1 MQNDKK
7 VISVIIA
14 DDHELLR
21 RGIRSL
27 IGKRTDMKVV
37 AEAENGRT
45 TLKLVQKLSPDVV
58 VMDINMPDLNGIE
71 ATRQVLDNSP
81 GVKILALSMHSDKV
95 FIREMLKAGASG
107 YMLKD
112 SAFSELVNAIHVVV
126 SNKVYLDPNIVKIV
140 TEDYVC
146 NLPNNDSSIRSV
158 LTSRELE
165 VVQLLAEGKSMKQV
179 ARIINVSIK
188 AIESRR
194 RNIKDKLGTDNIADL
209 VKYAIREGLIPSP
222 SPQSH

>member
-14 DDHELLR
+14 DDHKLLR
-21 RGIRSL
+21 SGIRSL
-27 IGKRTDMKVV
+27 IEKRTDMKVV
-37 AEAENGRT
+37 AEAENGRKA
-45 TLKLVQKLSPDVV
+45 LKLVQKLSPDVV
-58 VMDINMPDLNGIE
+58 VMDVNMPDLNGIE

-81 GVKILALSMHSDKV
+81 GVKILALSMHSDKD

-165 VVQLLAEGKSMKQV
+165 VVQLLAEGKSTKQV

-194 RNIKDKLGTDNIADL
+194 QNIKDKLGTDNIADL

-222 SPQSH
+222 QSH

>member
-21 RGIRSL
+21 SGIRSM
-27 IGKRTDMKVV
+27 IEKRSDMKVV

-45 TLKLVQKLSPDVV
+45 TLKLVQKLSPDIVI
-58 VMDINMPDLNGIE
+58 MDVKMPDLNGIE

-81 GVKILALSMHSDKV
+81 GVKILALSMHSDKD

-112 SAFSELVNAIHVVV
+112 SAFSEVVNAIHAVV
-126 SNKVYLDPNIVKIV
+126 SNEVYLDPHIAKIV

-146 NLPNNDSSIRSV
+146 NLSNNDSSIRSV

-165 VVQLLAEGKSMKQV
+165 AIQLLAEGKSMKQA
-179 ARIINVSIK
+179 ARILKVSIK
-188 AIESRR
+188 TIESRR
-194 RNIKDKLGTDNIADL
+194 RNIMDKLGIDNIADL
-209 VKYAIREGLIPSP
+209 VKYAIREGLTSL
-222 SPQSH
+222 

>member
-14 DDHELLR
+14 DDHELVR
-21 RGIRSL
+21 SGIRSL
-27 IGKRTDMKVV
+27 IEKRSDMKVV
-37 AEAENGRT
+37 AEAENGLT
-45 TLKLVQKLSPDVV
+45 TLKLVQKLSPNVVIMDVK
-58 VMDINMPDLNGIE
+58 MSNLNGIE

-81 GVKILALSMHSDKV
+81 GVKILALSMHSDKE

-146 NLPNNDSSIRSV
+146 SLPNNDSSIRSV
-158 LTSRELE
+158 LTSGELE
-165 VVQLLAEGKSMKQV
+165 AIQLLAEGKSMKQI
-179 ARIINVSIK
+179 ARILNVSIK
-188 AIESRR
+188 TIEARR
-194 RNIKDKLGTDNIADL
+194 RKTMDKLGIDNIADL
-209 VKYAIREGLIPSP
+209 VKYAIREGLTSF
-222 SPQSH
+222 

>member
-14 DDHELLR
+14 DDHELVR
-21 RGIRSL
+21 SGIRSM
-27 IGKRTDMKVV
+27 IEKRSDMKVV

-45 TLKLVQKLSPDVV
+45 TLKLVQKLSPDIVI
-58 VMDINMPDLNGIE
+58 MDVKMPDLNGIE

-81 GVKILALSMHSDKV
+81 GVKILALSMHSDKD

-112 SAFSELVNAIHVVV
+112 SAFSEVVNAIHAVV
-126 SNKVYLDPNIVKIV
+126 SNEVYLDPHIAKIV

-146 NLPNNDSSIRSV
+146 NLSNNDSSIRSV

-165 VVQLLAEGKSMKQV
+165 AIQLLAEGKSMKQV
-179 ARIINVSIK
+179 ARILKVSIK
-188 AIESRR
+188 TIESRR
-194 RNIKDKLGTDNIADL
+194 RNIMDKLGIDNIADL
-209 VKYAIREGLIPSP
+209 VKYSIREGLTSL
-222 SPQSH
+222 